1 MILWL
6 WDAGSAHGVTDDES
20 RARKNVTT
28 LMQSNAANCARVE
41 SATLVTGVRTLT
53 MIYRRTGNGWLARR
67 DGSGQIRWEA
77 VSQVPGLEVKAEL
90 ERLISSSPRDSRQLK
105 VGRFRSRS
113 PASALMKGNI
123 PWPDFHFEQEGD
135 RP

>member
-20 RARKNVTT
+20 RARTSVTT
-28 LMQSNAANCARVE
+28 FMLSSAANCARVE

-67 DGSGQIRWEA
+67 DSSGQIRWQS
-77 VSQVPGLEVKAEL
+77 VNQMPGA
-90 ERLISSSPRDSRQLK
+90 
-105 VGRFRSRS
+105 
-113 PASALMKGNI
+113 
-123 PWPDFHFEQEGD
+123 
-135 RP
+135 